1 MISSQYPGEY
11 HATAMYIY
19 GVSGNTINEVSAMIG
34 LERFR
39 YLNAFVTCYRLNSTS
54 VCRSTNVYLQMY
66 CSHLSSNVLMLEAT
80 DADSVAH
87 HTLPLKKKL
96 DKVFQ

>member
-1 MISSQYPGEY
+1 
-11 HATAMYIY
+11 MYIY

-54 VCRSTNVYLQMY
+54 VCYSTNVYLQMY

-80 DADSVAH
+80 DADFIVH
-87 HTLPLKKKL
+87 HSYAEV
-96 DKVFQ
+96 KVYDI